1 MLAAAI
7 ILFLF
12 LWLSLAILALSAC
25 MLASKISQELEH
37 RPEEVNREPALRK
50 AG

>member
-12 LWLSLAILALSAC
+12 LWLSLAALALSAC

-37 RPEEVNREPALRK
+37 RPGHASREPALRR